1 MKCLD
6 DITDSVHVNLS
17 KLREIVKDGRPGM
30 LQSVGSQRVRHDR
43 ATEQQV
49 STILISEREHWFA
62 QIAVS
67 FSFDLLNL

>member
-49 STILISEREHWFA
+49 STVLISEREH
-62 QIAVS
+62 
-67 FSFDLLNL
+67 